1 MTPYEAASLWAQ
13 WVGSISAAL
22 AVVVAAVFGYLT
34 LLNNRRS
41 KDAQQRASLAA
52 ASGEGASPSQ
62 GVLPGSPRSP
72 GPRFEVRHKVGETWL
87 LINDGPGAAY
97 DVEISG
103 LTDLDKQRL
112 QSVAPAPETL
122 AAGQSREF
130 ILISRLTRSGPAN
143 IVVSFRL
150 QPGESGLRRVLQVP
164 SR

>member
-52 ASGEGASPSQ
+52 ASGEGGSPSQ
-62 GVLPGSPRSP
+62 GVLPGSSRST
-72 GPRFEVRHKVGETWL
+72 GPRFDVRHKMGETWL
-87 LINDGPGAAY
+87 LINDGTESAY

-112 QSVAPAPETL
+112 RSVAPEPEPL
-122 AAGQSREF
+122 QAGQAREF
-130 ILISRLTRSGPAN
+130 VLISRLTRSGPAN

-150 QPGESGLRRVLQVP
+150 QPGATGHRRVLQVP
-164 SR
+164 SS